1 MGCLFCCA
9 RPAHS
14 YLNLSPGLDF
24 ETRLIAKRNVAEVL
38 RSEWLQPV
46 YRPGL
51 LATGTVTDAWQSMG
65 RDLRLTRGVLA
76 RNSGSVA

>member
-1 MGCLFCCA
+1 M
-9 RPAHS
+9 
-14 YLNLSPGLDF
+14 
-24 ETRLIAKRNVAEVL
+24 AEVL